1 MDIWL
6 FLSKAWYKKP
16 WWEKFWVSRN
26 SGMEC
31 RHSDYFHQLL
41 FTEINIFTT
50 LIADLLTESIF
61 PLNFLKNLPLVQLE
75 TLIFYLGDFLSYT
88 IWLLSWY
95 LNPWTDIFMY
105 ELKYCMIFG
114 SYSNF
119 LDQKYEYVFHE
130 LEWIWCTVI
139 ITWSQLY
146 IITKIFTYI
155 QTTCTNLNIFFSLII
170 KKNDCCC
177 C

>member
-1 MDIWL
+1 MGIWC

-26 SGMEC
+26 SGMVC

-50 LIADLLTESIF
+50 LIANLLTESIF
-61 PLNFLKNLPLVQLE
+61 PLNFLKNLPLGQLE

-114 SYSNF
+114 PYSNF

-139 ITWSQLY
+139 ITWSQLH
-146 IITKIFTYI
+146 IITKIFTCI
-155 QTTCTNLNIFFSLII
+155 QTTGTNLNIFFSLII
-170 KKNDCCC
+170 IKNDCCC